1 MRKKKNVIYVRLSD
15 EEYEMFSKKL
25 KSSGLS
31 MQAFVTQAILYG
43 KITSSETVDV
53 LKEKNNYLADIDKQL
68 RGIGTNINQM
78 SHVANTNGE
87 LPTNKTLLDV
97 LEEVKKLRSEVSAE
111 WQSTRQL
118 ISQQRVMQQ

>member
-68 RGIGTNINQM
+68 RGIGININQM

-97 LEEVKKLRSEVSAE
+97 LEEVKKLRSEVSDE

>member
-97 LEEVKKLRSEVSAE
+97 LEEVKKLRSEVSDE

>member
-97 LEEVKKLRSEVSAE
+97 LEEVTKLRSEVSDE